1 MSAGQSARRGYA
13 YTVAKTELAHRSHR
27 SEELVSIMAAATVIF
42 VAVAALTDPIIAT
55 TLGHA
60 VGTAWS
66 SAVALFAHR

>member
-1 MSAGQSARRGYA
+1 
-13 YTVAKTELAHRSHR
+13 
-27 SEELVSIMAAATVIF
+27 MAAATVIF